1 MDDTENP
8 TPGRGEN
15 PEPVIYDE
23 HGQRVENREPE
34 ERTETQENPDRYQ
47 QLLIKLAKQNQE
59 VHTWDP
65 EFGGDWIQ
73 YFSKHISPKEARVF
87 NALYSP
93 ESFAEFVTQIR
104 EEIIQQMGY
113 TESQVNSDR
122 EKKTKLDK
130 ELSKTLERRIVMSI
144 GKLYIKVDE
153 KQSNETFQEIETSNF
168 MNSIRT
174 SYDII
179 QDKIGLLKKEL
190 KSQSRSGELPESLKN
205 LTFYKKYSEESVV
218 SKKVK
223 RDGKPDKLDFD
234 SRPVPTPKSVP
245 ADIDEFLRYTS
256 AQVTHFVELR
266 RYLHDI
272 TVLFKRGPGQEG
284 FWSQVS
290 EFAKQITTSDIDS
303 MLLLP
308 DSELFMTAHSL
319 YIKHLTALMARNS
332 WTHKPG
338 MFSADFFEINSDT
351 EKRVLE
357 DLRRL
362 FPDVKDEDSER
373 FQRAVKMGVGLARG
387 VTLAEVEIAA
397 SADPPYM
404 ITPDGKREVS
414 FESLYI
420 SDAAPLLAFRGT
432 YNAERFLP
440 RDMTEGPLL
449 YAPVSNFK
457 KRRFWNHNELWER
470 MKEYEKSYNEGRN
483 AINIKDDTEL
493 LIDAAMNFGKVGGIE
508 FRSGWR
514 LPRGYSDWLRTV
526 TDADGENRGRL
537 DYLESWKQLENI
549 GFQAINNFVVN
560 GLNHIEDGK
569 DFLLGKREWRKGER
583 EAFCNYLYDK
593 YINFDPT
600 TGGRLYA
607 STLDQEISRLKEKVK
622 RENPKKSD
630 EDIEHEAYKLLVS
643 KALFG
648 LLRQRL

>member
-1 MDDTENP
+1 M
-8 TPGRGEN
+8 
-15 PEPVIYDE
+15 
-23 HGQRVENREPE
+23 
-34 ERTETQENPDRYQ
+34 
-47 QLLIKLAKQNQE
+47 
-59 VHTWDP
+59 
-65 EFGGDWIQ
+65 F
-73 YFSKHISPKEARVF
+73 
-87 NALYSP
+87 
-93 ESFAEFVTQIR
+93 
-104 EEIIQQMGY
+104 
-113 TESQVNSDR
+113 
-122 EKKTKLDK
+122 
-130 ELSKTLERRIVMSI
+130 I

-190 KSQSRSGELPESLKN
+190 KSQSKTGELPESLKN

-218 SKKVK
+218 SKKIK

-245 ADIDEFLRYTS
+245 ADIDEFLRYAS

-284 FWSQVS
+284 FWSQVA

-308 DSELFMTAHSL
+308 DSELFMAAHNL

-332 WTHKPG
+332 WTHKTG
-338 MFSADFFEINSDT
+338 MFSADFFEVNTDT

-387 VTLAEVEIAA
+387 VTLTEVEIAA
-397 SADPPYM
+397 SADPPSFT
-404 ITPDGKREVS
+404 TPDGKREVS

-440 RDMTEGPLL
+440 RDLTEGPLL

-457 KRRFWNHNELWER
+457 NK
-470 MKEYEKSYNEGRN
+470 
-483 AINIKDDTEL
+483 
-493 LIDAAMNFGKVGGIE
+493 LI
-508 FRSGWR
+508 
-514 LPRGYSDWLRTV
+514 
-526 TDADGENRGRL
+526 
-537 DYLESWKQLENI
+537 
-549 GFQAINNFVVN
+549 
-560 GLNHIEDGK
+560 
-569 DFLLGKREWRKGER
+569 
-583 EAFCNYLYDK
+583 
-593 YINFDPT
+593 
-600 TGGRLYA
+600 
-607 STLDQEISRLKEKVK
+607 
-622 RENPKKSD
+622 
-630 EDIEHEAYKLLVS
+630 
-643 KALFG
+643 
-648 LLRQRL
+648 RQP